1 MRSLH
6 VPLPKVNSFCVFG
19 FMVLLRI
26 GVAPTAVAQD
36 APTMQPGKPQTESL
50 PTQTSQPPASPASAQ
65 APAPMAAEAYDSA
78 IFQKPI
84 PKDQLLFLNQ
94 FVGQPSNDL
103 FRDKQFRKLM
113 HSFVPDCMYHYGSD
127 MSLEDALERV
137 FSGSREPVL
146 IRDGRYVLLSGIHGP
161 YLAGR
166 AFLWID
172 MQEGIGMGAF
182 YFHPTNGEP
191 TPAVT
196 VFSRQVREKTMTMSQ
211 LPPAFD
217 EDLVLW
223 AGQSSVAPV
232 TTRYFI
238 GGLNKRIL
246 LEHDEDYCAP
256 VAGYAAPPAD
266 VCERMTADAADMD
279 ATAAYYLDQIHYAT
293 NGTAWT
299 IGQDQLAW
307 IQTRNNTCGGL
318 ADPLGCRIRVS
329 RERVRV
335 FIPRGPVARPPH
347 R

>member
-1 MRSLH
+1 MRSLY
-6 VPLPKVNSFCVFG
+6 VSLPKVRIIWFFR
-19 FMVLLRI
+19 FMALLWI
-26 GVAPTAVAQD
+26 GVVPGVAQD
-36 APTMQPGKPQTESL
+36 APTMQPNKPQTESS
-50 PTQTSQPPASPASAQ
+50 PVQTSQPPASSASSQ
-65 APAPMAAEAYDSA
+65 APAPIAAAPYDSA

-127 MSLEDALERV
+127 MPLEDALERV

-146 IRDGRYVLLSGIHGP
+146 IRDGRYVLLSGLHGP

-211 LPPAFD
+211 VPPAFD

-307 IQTRNNTCGGL
+307 IQTRNNTCGGVV
-318 ADPLGCRIRVS
+318 DPLGCRIRVS

-335 FIPRGPVARPPH
+335 FIPRGPVMRP
-347 R
+347 RR

>member
-1 MRSLH
+1 MALLWVGI
-6 VPLPKVNSFCVFG
+6 VPCV
-19 FMVLLRI
+19 
-26 GVAPTAVAQD
+26 VAQD
-36 APTMQPGKPQTESL
+36 APAMQPATPKTESSQ
-50 PTQTSQPPASPASAQ
+50 TKTSQPTAIPASTQP
-65 APAPMAAEAYDSA
+65 PAPIAATPYDSA

-84 PKDQLLFLNQ
+84 PNDQLLFLNQ

-127 MSLEDALERV
+127 MPLEDALERV

-146 IRDGRYVLLSGIHGP
+146 IRDRRYVLLSGLRGP
-161 YLAGR
+161 YLGGR

-196 VFSRQVREKTMTMSQ
+196 VFSRQVREKAMTMTQ

-223 AGQSSVAPV
+223 AGQSSVPPV

-238 GGLNKRIL
+238 G
-246 LEHDEDYCAP
+246 D
-256 VAGYAAPPAD
+256 
-266 VCERMTADAADMD
+266 
-279 ATAAYYLDQIHYAT
+279 
-293 NGTAWT
+293 
-299 IGQDQLAW
+299 
-307 IQTRNNTCGGL
+307 
-318 ADPLGCRIRVS
+318 
-329 RERVRV
+329 
-335 FIPRGPVARPPH
+335 
-347 R
+347 

>member
-6 VPLPKVNSFCVFG
+6 VSLPKVSGFCVFG
-19 FMVLLRI
+19 YMALLWMSV
-26 GVAPTAVAQD
+26 GVTPKAMAQD
-36 APTMQPGKPQTESL
+36 APITQPGSPRMEPLQ
-50 PTQTSQPPASPASAQ
+50 TQTSQPPASAQTAVPEASA
-65 APAPMAAEAYDSA
+65 PYDKA

-84 PKDQLLFLNQ
+84 PNDQLLFLNQ

-127 MSLEDALERV
+127 MPLEDALERV

-146 IRDGRYVLLSGIHGP
+146 IRDGRYVLLSGLRGP
-161 YLAGR
+161 YLGGR

-172 MQEGIGMGAF
+172 MQEGMGMGAF

-196 VFSRQVREKTMTMSQ
+196 VFSRQVREKAMTMTQ

-223 AGQSSVAPV
+223 AGQSSVPPV

-266 VCERMTADAADMD
+266 VCEKMTADAADMD

-307 IQTRNNTCGGL
+307 IQMRNNTCGGVT
-318 ADPLGCRIRVS
+318 DPLGCRIRVS

-335 FIPRGPVARPPH
+335 FIPRGPVMHPH